1 MDLTRS
7 EERTRAEPD
16 GGEEPIRVAA
26 LCGSLREESYTA
38 LALSRALE
46 EARRGG
52 AETDFVDLRELKV
65 PTFDA
70 DTDRADAGDAG
81 EVAARLRAADAI
93 LLGSPMYHGSYSSPL
108 KTALDYCGF
117 DEFEDKTVGLLA
129 VAGGSFPVT
138 TLEHLR
144 SVCRSLNAWVIPHQA
159 AIPRSGSAFED
170 GEFTDEKLEERVATL
185 GRHAVQYARIEPD
198 PDSFESEQNVGARGK

>member
-1 MDLTRS
+1 MNPTKS
-7 EERTRAEPD
+7 EGRTRVEAD
-16 GGEEPIRVAA
+16 GGQEPIRVAA

-46 EARRGG
+46 EAGRGG
-52 AETDFVDLRELKV
+52 AETDFVDLRELEV

-70 DTDRADAGDAG
+70 DIDRSEAGDAG
-81 EVAARLRAADAI
+81 EVAARLRDADAI

-159 AIPRSGSAFED
+159 AIPTARTAFED
-170 GEFTDEKLEERVATL
+170 GEFVDEKLEERVATL

-198 PDSFESEQNVGARGK
+198 PDSFESEQNVGARGR

>member
-1 MDLTRS
+1 MDPTDS
-7 EERTRAEPD
+7 EERASTETGR
-16 GGEEPIRVAA
+16 EEPIRIAA

-38 LALSRALE
+38 LALSRALA

-52 AETDFVDLRELKV
+52 AETDFVDLRELEM

-70 DTDRADAGDAG
+70 DANRAEAGDA
-81 EVAARLRAADAI
+81 EEIASRLRAADAI
-93 LLGSPMYHGSYSSPL
+93 LIGSPMYHGSYSSPL

-129 VAGGSFPVT
+129 VAGGAFPVT

-144 SVCRSLNAWVIPHQA
+144 SVSRSLNAWVIPHQA
-159 AIPRSGSAFED
+159 AIPKARTAFED
-170 GEFTDEKLEERVATL
+170 GEFVDEKLEERVATL

-198 PDSFESEQNVGARGK
+198 PDSFESEHNVGARGK